1 MKLNQ
6 ILYIVIGFLVF
17 VLISGTIAGI
27 SNRNTNKDELT
38 SLQKLLNQ
46 GQAVNLNAPVNTD
59 EVSYFEFSSI
69 RIVSKPE
76 KNENNGVAF
85 VITPWLAY
93 PQGDTVFYEELSK
106 KRTEIRKIFS
116 DYFSTK
122 TKKEILERSEEK
134 ITKEL
139 ISLINERLS
148 LGKIRSI
155 YFTNYIF
162 LE

>member
-27 SNRNTNKDELT
+27 SNSNTNKDELT

-148 LGKIRSI
+148 LGKISSI

>member
-6 ILYIVIGFLVF
+6 ILYIVIGFLMF

-76 KNENNGVAF
+76 KNEHNGVAF

-148 LGKIRSI
+148 LGKISSI